1 MFDHFTRHPQ
11 SVDETYMEHMG
22 VASSFGFRMIGAG
35 CACLVHAILPF
46 ACIKTGSLAI
56 TELHERMVTKRNR
69 HAAAPVD
76 GRMVSGAGD

>member
-1 MFDHFTRHPQ
+1 MFDLFTRHPQ

-35 CACLVHAILPF
+35 ISCLIHGLLPF
-46 ACIKTGSLAI
+46 ACVKTGSATI
-56 TELHERMVTKRNR
+56 TELHGRMVHNRNR
-69 HAAAPVD
+69 HAPTSVD